1 MTNQHKHPV
10 RGLRGIPE
18 DLWTEAEAAAKA
30 ANSDRSALIRQFE
43 EAHYKFDKPD
53 PLVAIRFR
61 MEQKGAKLGNH
72 TLLRAERWV
81 WTALKAPFHR
91 KGK

>member
-30 ANSDRSALIRQFE
+30 ANSDRSALIRQFLE
-43 EAHYKFDKPD
+43 WFVGRPEAQLPERSDD
-53 PLVAIRFR
+53 
-61 MEQKGAKLGNH
+61 GA
-72 TLLRAERWV
+72 
-81 WTALKAPFHR
+81 
-91 KGK
+91 